1 MAFQR
6 LSKASWHSYCERV
19 SRGIEGGQRAQF
31 SVASLDLG
39 ERVAAKWMPLYGL
52 VYEPKTDQVE
62 IALMGVD
69 HLVAHPKEIL
79 VETSPRG
86 VVGIEIL
93 DADGVRQL
101 VQFLE
106 PLVLPPGRRRRVAA

>member
-19 SRGIEGGQRAQF
+19 SRGIDAGQRAQF
-31 SVASLDLG
+31 RVASLDIG
-39 ERVAAKWMPLYGL
+39 DRVGAKWVPMYGL

-62 IALMGVD
+62 IALEGVD
-69 HLVAHPKEIL
+69 HLVAHPQEML

-86 VVGIEIL
+86 LVGIEIL
-93 DADGVRQL
+93 DGDGGRQT

-106 PLVLPPGRRRRVAA
+106 PLVLPPARERIATQ